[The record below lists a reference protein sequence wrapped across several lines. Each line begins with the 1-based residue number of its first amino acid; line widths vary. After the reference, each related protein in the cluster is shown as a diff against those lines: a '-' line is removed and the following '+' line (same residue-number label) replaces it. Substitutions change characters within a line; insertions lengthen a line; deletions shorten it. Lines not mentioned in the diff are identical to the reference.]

1 MTAPIP
7 FHRPRSLDEA
17 LALLADGEAR
27 PLAGGQTLVPML
39 NLDLLQPSAIVTL
52 RHVAEL
58 QGIGRQADGSVRIGA
73 MATHAMLADSRDFMA
88 GQTVIPDAARQIA
101 HPAVRNFGTIGGA
114 CAHGDP
120 AGDWPAALVA
130 ANAMFHAA
138 GPAGARTIAADAFF
152 AHFLTTALQPG
163 ELLTHITVP
172 PLPGRG
178 LHRRLSRVD
187 GDYATLSVACVAAP
201 AQVRIA
207 IGSCGPRPLHS
218 AAADAA
224 FSTGDLDRGCAL
236 LLDLADPIGDVR
248 GSAAYRRRI
257 LPVLV
262 KRTLVEALS

>member
-1 MTAPIP
+1 MTIP

-52 RHVAEL
+52 RHVPEV
-58 QGIGRQADGSVRIGA
+58 QGIQRLPDGSVRIGA
-73 MATHAMLADSRDFMA
+73 MATHAALADSAHFTA
-88 GQTVIPDAARQIA
+88 GQAVIPDAARQIA

-130 ANAMFHAA
+130 ANAVFHAA
-138 GPAGARTIAADAFF
+138 GPGGARTIASGDFF
-152 AHFLTTALQPG
+152 EHFLTTALQPG
-163 ELLTHITVP
+163 ELLTHIVVP

-178 LHRRLSRVD
+178 LHRRQSRVD
-187 GDYATLSVACVAAP
+187 GDYATLSIACVATP
-201 AQVRIA
+201 GNLRVA

-218 AAADAA
+218 ADADAA
-224 FSTGDLDRGCAL
+224 FSAGDVARGCAL
-236 LLDLADPIGDVR
+236 LLDLSDPIGDVR

-262 KRTLVEALS
+262 RRTLAEAQA